1 MAYGC
6 AQVCLYQ
13 HALLK
18 DETDNLRVRCT
29 AEVLSYFRTKVLPKY
44 VYGSTS
50 GSMISYFRT
59 KVLSYVVNKILVKL
73 YRTKTLHVYV
83 YNVRT
88 AWKYFRKYNVK
99 LISQARLFRVC
110 IIHLFF

>member
-29 AEVLSYFRTKVLPKY
+29 AEVLSYFRTSEVRVRKY
-44 VYGSTS
+44 FWKYD
-50 GSMISYFRT
+50 II
-59 KVLSYVVNKILVKL
+59 LSYES
-73 YRTKTLHVYV
+73 TL
-83 YNVRT
+83 
-88 AWKYFRKYNVK
+88 
-99 LISQARLFRVC
+99 
-110 IIHLFF
+110 

>member
-29 AEVLSYFRTKVLPKY
+29 AEVLSYFRTSEVL
-44 VYGSTS
+44 
-50 GSMISYFRT
+50 SYFRT
-59 KVLSYVVNKILVKL
+59 CTEVLPEV
-73 YRTKTLHVYV
+73 
-83 YNVRT
+83 
-88 AWKYFRKYNVK
+88 
-99 LISQARLFRVC
+99 
-110 IIHLFF
+110 